1 MFGIT
6 RSSLDGQMSV
16 PSVLDR

>member
-6 RSSLDGQMSV
+6 RSSPDGQMSV